1 MIQKKFKMNL
11 SKFSL
16 ISVILIG
23 INIHGAPVLA
33 NANSSSTYL
42 AQAGSISSRK
52 PVTIAVKEITNEAG
66 NIWWWKPSLGKGLTD
81 MLATELK
88 DTGNFTVVERGGLNK
103 VLDEQELAKLGIT
116 RKATAPKKGMMTGAR
131 YYILGSVSDYQ
142 ENVESKGSGGGMSF
156 MGFGGSSKKSEQKAY
171 VAFDIRV
178 IDTTTGEIAY
188 TRTIEGTALS
198 TQESKSSSSGFGA
211 LGGLVGGT
219 AGAIGG
225 TLSVSNEEQSSSKPP
240 ASKAIRAAM
249 IEVSE
254 YLNCILYLKDTCIDE
269 YDAKNK
275 ARKAKTKDVLTF

>member
-1 MIQKKFKMNL
+1 MNL
-11 SKFSL
+11 SKFSVV
-16 ISVILIG
+16 SVILIG

-33 NANSSSTYL
+33 SPSNSPAYL

-131 YYILGSVSDYQ
+131 YYILGSVTDYQ
-142 ENVESKGSGGGMSF
+142 ENVESKGGGGGMSF

-198 TQESKSSSSGFGA
+198 TQESKSSSGGFG
-211 LGGLVGGT
+211 G
-219 AGAIGG
+219 
-225 TLSVSNEEQSSSKPP
+225 LSVSNEEQSSSKPP

-275 ARKAKTKDVLTF
+275 ARKAKTKDVLSF